1 MTQDQ
6 AFEVLKNEQ
15 VVFLT
20 GSAGT
25 GKTFL
30 LNRFITHATKVEK
43 QEVAVTAS
51 TGIAATHL
59 QGRTIHSWSG
69 MGIEKEMDADGIQ
82 KLMKKKP
89 IRDRIKK
96 TDVLVID
103 EISMIDAA
111 QLDLVDTICR
121 AVKDPF
127 LPFGGI
133 QTILCGD
140 FFQLPP
146 VNATNDSAFAFNSFI
161 WNQSK
166 IKVCYLTEQFRQD
179 DSSFTNLLNK
189 IRSNTADNEELELL
203 GERMNSQVNHT
214 ERPTKLCTH
223 NKDVDRINA
232 HELSQIEGEEKT
244 FGMLAFGPKEL
255 ADVMKKSC
263 LAPQELKLKVGA
275 QVMFVKNNFDKGYAN
290 GTLGTVI
297 EFTDDGYP
305 VVEIATTQ
313 KQVIISPVSWEFE
326 DRGSVV
332 ASIRQL
338 PLRLAWAITVHKSQG
353 MSLDVADINLSA
365 SFEHGMGYVALSRVR
380 TLDGICLRGIN
391 TQALRVNPTIVEK
404 DKEFKDLSQKLE
416 L

>member
-30 LNRFITHATKVEK
+30 LNRFIEHVTKVEK
-43 QEVAVTAS
+43 KEVAVTAS

-59 QGRTIHSWSG
+59 NGRTIHSWSG
-69 MGIEKEMDADGIQ
+69 MGIEKEMTDAEIQ

-96 TDVLVID
+96 TNVLVID
-103 EISMIDAA
+103 EISMLDAA
-111 QLDLVDTICR
+111 QLDLVDIICR

-146 VNATNDSAFAFNSFI
+146 VNAQNNESFAFNSFI

-179 DSSFTNLLNK
+179 DSVFTNLLNK
-189 IRSNTADNEELELL
+189 IRSNTADDEELELL
-203 GERMNSQVNHT
+203 GERMNATVSHS

-223 NKDVDRINA
+223 NKDVDSINA
-232 HELSQIEGEEKT
+232 HELSLIEGEEKKFNVYT
-244 FGMLAFGPKEL
+244 FP
-255 ADVMKKSC
+255 DSIV
-263 LAPQELKLKVGA
+263 
-275 QVMFVKNNFDKGYAN
+275 DKINRYFIV
-290 GTLGTVI
+290 TV
-297 EFTDDGYP
+297 F
-305 VVEIATTQ
+305 
-313 KQVIISPVSWEFE
+313 
-326 DRGSVV
+326 
-332 ASIRQL
+332 
-338 PLRLAWAITVHKSQG
+338 
-353 MSLDVADINLSA
+353 
-365 SFEHGMGYVALSRVR
+365 
-380 TLDGICLRGIN
+380 
-391 TQALRVNPTIVEK
+391 
-404 DKEFKDLSQKLE
+404 
-416 L
+416 